1 MRKTGALALA
11 AAVMLGA
18 SSARADDAPEFPD
31 TWVNGGPF
39 TMAGLKGKLV
49 VLYFFEE
56 G

>member
-1 MRKTGALALA
+1 MRRTGALALA
-11 AAVMLGA
+11 AAAMLGA
-18 SSARADDAPEFPD
+18 SSARAADAPEFPD
-31 TWVNGGPF
+31 TWVNGGPY